1 MLAKGVG
8 ATSGSTGKKGRRD
21 NQIATSFESYLSEN
35 DVQVLGSYAG
45 IGIKLDCVK
54 IRCCRLRLT
63 LPSEQCFKSILA
75 AVAAR
80 SGGTCTEA
88 QLFLQVAE
96 FTRVIR
102 LKARKVPKEGIH
114 VERYP
119 AAGPR
124 ELPDVLF
131 KAAYDDNDGPVTTL
145 LPAGQV
151 ALKAMDISLR
161 PTNKKVRRIF
171 ATSNKAT
178 SACLQMVWVA

>member
-1 MLAKGVG
+1 M
-8 ATSGSTGKKGRRD
+8 
-21 NQIATSFESYLSEN
+21 
-35 DVQVLGSYAG
+35 
-45 IGIKLDCVK
+45 
-54 IRCCRLRLT
+54 
-63 LPSEQCFKSILA
+63 
-75 AVAAR
+75 
-80 SGGTCTEA
+80 
-88 QLFLQVAE
+88 AE

-102 LKARKVPKEGIH
+102 LKAKKVPKEGIH

-145 LPAGQV
+145 LPAGRV

-161 PTNKKVRRIF
+161 PTNKKVRGIF

-178 SACLQMVWVA
+178 SAMVPANGMGGMNPGNPGIMGGMAGMMGMCGMPAASSMFGLMQWMKQQQEAMQSAGLNNPAAQVRHRHVPPIEVPLDGPCETHHVGKGEIGGPWRIVVDS